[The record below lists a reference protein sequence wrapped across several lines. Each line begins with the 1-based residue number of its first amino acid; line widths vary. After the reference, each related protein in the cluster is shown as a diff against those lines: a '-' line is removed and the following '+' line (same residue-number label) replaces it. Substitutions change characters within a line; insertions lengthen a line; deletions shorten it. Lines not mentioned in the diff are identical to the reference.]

1 MRRSRVFVEA
11 DEAEGHLALLSLR
24 RGVSAWST
32 WAFDAMDAGLTITV
46 GPGSNCDWQIASPGI
61 APLYIAFTGESL
73 VARAI
78 KHDPRV
84 RLNGAM
90 LSESWVVLC
99 HGDWLELGPSSLMIT
114 LSHVLQNKDEMRTLA
129 KKRRQQCKAKAKN
142 KNGAKRPELEDERR
156 REREFARAA
165 ALVLHNDPS
174 RHGPALFRDPE
185 LHEGPSQARLM
196 WYAAIAFGTY
206 LAYAG
211 WLMLLDEL

>member
-46 GPGSNCDWQIASPGI
+46 GASSSCDWQIASPGV

-90 LSESWVVLC
+90 LSESWVSLC
-99 HGDWLELGPSSLMIT
+99 HGDWLELGPSSLTIS
-114 LSHVLQNKDEMRTLA
+114 LSPVLQNKDEM
-129 KKRRQQCKAKAKN
+129 KRRQQSKGKRKN
-142 KNGAKRPELEDERR
+142 ATKRGEQEEERR
-156 REREFARAA
+156 REREVARAA
-165 ALVLHNDPS
+165 ALVLHDDPT

-185 LHEGPSQARLM
+185 LQQGPSQTTLM